1 MKYIDNSGYFIV
13 FQKLKSGQEC
23 EIQARMWN
31 ASRNVEYGEE
41 YTILERMW
49 NTGFQIIGIIE
60 TFLFSQAERDISKI
74 LEDFHSFY
82 RLFRLVLLK
91 TMV

>member
-1 MKYIDNSGYFIV
+1 
-13 FQKLKSGQEC
+13 
-23 EIQARMWN
+23 MWN

-60 TFLFSQAERDISKI
+60 TFLFSQAERDISKMQNTRRFSLI
-74 LEDFHSFY
+74 LSPF
-82 RLFRLVLLK
+82 
-91 TMV
+91 